1 MAHSGHMETRLDMI
15 YKQFQDIKLSRL
27 GMGNMRLPV
36 TWGKIDKQKAQQ
48 IIDYAME
55 QGINYYDTAYVYHHG
70 ESESFLGTALSRYPR
85 ESYYLATKFYVMANP
100 NIEKVF
106 EEQLRRLHTDYIDF
120 YLLHCVNEETIGA
133 YQNRSR
139 RYMDYLLE
147 QKAKGRIRH
156 IGFSS
161 HGSPATLEKFLNW
174 SDVFEFVQIQ
184 LNYLDWTLQN
194 AKKQYEIITE
204 HGLPV
209 WVMEPV
215 RGGRLASLGA
225 KYDSMLKKARSDW
238 SVPAWAFHWLMGLDN
253 VTMILSGMSSLDQIR
268 DNVATFQ
275 AEEPLT
281 REQNMMLMNIA
292 AGYQSKLAVPCT
304 ACRYCCDG
312 CPKGIDIP
320 EWMNLYNE
328 LALTKDK
335 KTWENA
341 MQKAAGPS
349 ACVSCGQCTS
359 HCPQKINVPGYLKKM
374 ESWPVG

>member
-1 MAHSGHMETRLDMI
+1 MRLDMI

-55 QGINYYDTAYVYHHG
+55 QGINYYDTAYVYHQG

-100 NIEKVF
+100 DIEKVF
-106 EEQLRRLHTDYIDF
+106 EEQLRKLHTDYIDF
-120 YLLHCVNEETIGA
+120 YLFHCVNEETIGA

-139 RYMDYLLE
+139 RYVDYLLE

-174 SDVFEFVQIQ
+174 SDAFEFVQIQ

-225 KYDSMLKKARSDW
+225 KYDSMLKKARQDW

-275 AEEPLT
+275 TEEPLT

-312 CPKGIDIP
+312 CPKEIDIP

-328 LALTKDK
+328 LALTNDK

-341 MQKAAGPS
+341 MQKSAGLS